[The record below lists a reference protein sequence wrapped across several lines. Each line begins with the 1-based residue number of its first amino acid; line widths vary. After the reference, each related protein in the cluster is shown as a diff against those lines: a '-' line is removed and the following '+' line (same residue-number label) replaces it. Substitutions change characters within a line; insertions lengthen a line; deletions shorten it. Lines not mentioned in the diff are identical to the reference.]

1 MAVDLSIYKPE
12 KLIPEE
18 EESRPSLIASIGAGV
33 ATGLI
38 RIPEGAASLFASIC
52 DVTHDT
58 ETALDVEKWF
68 DDNIYNKLGDIDEK
82 AEATTAGKIT
92 AALVNIGIPGGLAFR
107 FGSKAAS
114 GALKA
119 VKDGKY
125 FTLNNPALAKAGQ
138 DAIKL
143 NTKGK
148 TARFIAGATAGGT
161 AEGVFV
167 ADVEDFGTL
176 GDLLGGPTALSDE
189 SAQGGREQATR
200 NILNRVKFGTEGA
213 LLTGVLGGTGSLI
226 KTVATRGKELK
237 YSRSLKD
244 RILNRMA
251 SGFRPRGDTP
261 EQFFLTKGEQLG
273 KKSADLNRAVELSRN
288 VDRVFF
294 VENDKNAIKIL
305 RKNIN
310 KFNLN
315 KKTKIIVDD
324 VMNLVL
330 KKQFF
335 NEKFE
340 LIFCDPPFK
349 DQSIV
354 SVIAL
359 IFNRKIVKKN
369 NIIIIHRH
377 KKTIDEFPNYLEIL
391 DQRIYG
397 NSKVIFCKLI
407 F

>member
-1 MAVDLSIYKPE
+1 M
-12 KLIPEE
+12 
-18 EESRPSLIASIGAGV
+18 
-33 ATGLI
+33 
-38 RIPEGAASLFASIC
+38 RII
-52 DVTHDT
+52 
-58 ETALDVEKWF
+58 
-68 DDNIYNKLGDIDEK
+68 
-82 AEATTAGKIT
+82 AGK
-92 AALVNIGIPGGLAFR
+92 
-107 FGSKAAS
+107 
-114 GALKA
+114 
-119 VKDGKY
+119 Y
-125 FTLNNPALAKAGQ
+125 
-138 DAIKL
+138 
-143 NTKGK
+143 KG
-148 TARFIAGATAGGT
+148 
-161 AEGVFV
+161 
-167 ADVEDFGTL
+167 
-176 GDLLGGPTALSDE
+176 
-189 SAQGGREQATR
+189 
-200 NILNRVKFGTEGA
+200 
-213 LLTGVLGGTGSLI
+213 GSLNI
-226 KTVATRGKELK
+226 PLNKNTRP
-237 YSRSLKD
+237 LKD
-244 RILNRMA
+244 IVKENIFNMLTHSNKVFFEFEKSKILDLY
-251 SGFRPRGDTP
+251 SGSGSFGI
-261 EQFFLTKGEQLG
+261 EC
-273 KKSADLNRAVELSRN
+273 LSRN

-377 KKTIDEFPNYLEIL
+377 KKTIDEFPDYLEIL